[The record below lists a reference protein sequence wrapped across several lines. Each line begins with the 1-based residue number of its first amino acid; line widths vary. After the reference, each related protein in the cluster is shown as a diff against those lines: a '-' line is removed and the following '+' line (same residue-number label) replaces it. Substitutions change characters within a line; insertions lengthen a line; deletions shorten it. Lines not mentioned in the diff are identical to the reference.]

1 MLLDIE
7 NRENKTYLE
16 MEILQIELIMNAED
30 ESFQG
35 CVLSTYLLSR
45 STVLP
50 AWSRLVVSHKTKPQI
65 LPYNL
70 PNEITSNLAPVY
82 FTAVVNP
89 FIHFIL

>member
-7 NRENKTYLE
+7 YREYKNYLE

-35 CVLSTYLLSR
+35 CVLSTSLLSR
-45 STVLP
+45 STVLS
-50 AWSRLVVSHKTKPQI
+50 ARLVLSNKTKPQI

-70 PNEITSNLAPVY
+70 PNEISNNLAPVY
-82 FTAVVNP
+82 FTTAVNP
-89 FIHFIL
+89 FIQFIF